1 MRSTSVDSAFM
12 ILDSP
17 PNLQSPAFLH
27 HLLPDL
33 HIRLERAWLQRG
45 IDYHVQDSM

>member
-1 MRSTSVDSAFM
+1 MRSTSMDSAFM

-27 HLLPDL
+27 LLPD
-33 HIRLERAWLQRG
+33 IRLELAWLQPG